1 MAAIV
6 FYDVVENNEGLTV
19 SIFDKVDDERKKHAP
34 QLPASVRQPS
44 STGAIHGVIHRCDQG
59 EEARANFKQQA
70 LTSWA
75 AYQRTGRHLTD
86 SEVRSWLSSWGTD
99 EEAVLF
105 ECHS

>member
-1 MAAIV
+1 MSAIV
-6 FYDVVENNEGLTV
+6 VNNVVENNEGLTV

-34 QLPASVRQPS
+34 ELLASVRQPS
-44 STGAIHGVIHRCDQG
+44 STGTMHGVIHRCDQC

-70 LTSWA
+70 LASWA
-75 AYQRTGRHLTD
+75 AYQRTGRHLTG

-99 EEAVLF
+99 EEAVFF